1 MRYVKEAP
9 GVELTLPDDSVY
21 QGKKRE
27 TDAKIAEIMGMDV
40 DQFTQIAM
48 IAQGDFLKLLHAESK
63 ERKAIFSRIFQT
75 RLYADVQENLK
86 RSASELYSRLEN
98 NLKSAGAQL
107 NRVEYLELLEEEE
120 EKRKRWEELRELEVL
135 PYEEVLE
142 NLEWMIQRGGQWELK
157 EEEEQKSLQEQLYA
171 LNGTKKEAE
180 SIQKLWDSLEKV
192 REKQQAL
199 EEEREAVQKI
209 EKRLL
214 LGKQAEPGSKARTFV
229 SADREKSERTR
240 TADLEDKRADRRRTA
255 AS

>member
-1 MRYVKEAP
+1 MDRPSEANR
-9 GVELTLPDDSVY
+9 S
-21 QGKKRE
+21 
-27 TDAKIAEIMGMDV
+27 DV
-40 DQFTQIAM
+40 IWA
-48 IAQGDFLKLLHAESK
+48 
-63 ERKAIFSRIFQT
+63 

-142 NLEWMIQRGGQWELK
+142 DLEWMIQRGRQWELK
-157 EEEEQKSLQEQLYA
+157 KEEEQKSLQEQLYI

-180 SIQKLWDSLEKV
+180 SIQKLWDSLNKV

-214 LGKQAEPGSKARTFV
+214 LGKQAEPVQRQELLCRQSNYRYRYNKRTTKNCI
-229 SADREKSERTR
+229 R
-240 TADLEDKRADRRRTA
+240 
-255 AS
+255 